1 MTVIYIDVLIGL
13 NIYITYILLLA
24 TESLIKA
31 ESDRIKRGIASLA
44 GGITSLTIL
53 LPQLSFLPSL
63 LLKLCCAF
71 IIVFI
76 NFGYR
81 SYKILLRRII
91 VFFSVNNLFAGIMIA
106 LWYLF
111 TPPKLIVKNGVFY
124 YHFSA
129 ITLIFSTITAYGAV
143 KLLNIILSRKSTS
156 ENFFNARISFNGK
169 NTLLRVF
176 LDTGNRAFS
185 INGLPA
191 VFCDA
196 KKLHGVIPD
205 EALESIKNNDI
216 PKNSIR
222 FKTQIV
228 PFETINKSGI
238 LMGIK
243 PDSFT
248 LLENN
253 KNVPC
258 VIVPLF
264 KKTDNEAD
272 AIAGEALLKTEVT
285 I

>member
-13 NIYITYILLLA
+13 NIYVTYLLLLA
-24 TESLIKA
+24 TESFLKT
-31 ESDRIKRGIASLA
+31 EVNSLRHGISSLT
-44 GGITSLTIL
+44 GGILSLTIL
-53 LPQLSFLPSL
+53 LPELNFTLSL
-63 LLKLCCAF
+63 LLKLVSAF

-76 NFGYR
+76 NFGYV
-81 SYKILLRRII
+81 SKKLILQRIM
-91 VFFSVNNLFAGIMIA
+91 VFFAVSHLFAGIMIA
-106 LWYLF
+106 IWQIF
-111 TPPKLIVKNGVFY
+111 APPKLVIKNGIFY

-129 ITLIFSTITAYGAV
+129 ITLILSTIFAYFV
-143 KLLNIILSRKSTS
+143 TKVLNIIFTRKAVT
-156 ENFFNARISFNGK
+156 ERFFNAEISLNGK

-196 KKLHGVIPD
+196 KKLHGVIPCD
-205 EALESIKNNDI
+205 TLESIKNNDV
-216 PKNSIR
+216 PKSSMR

-228 PFETINKSGI
+228 PFETINESGV

-253 KNVPC
+253 KSVSC
-258 VIVPLF
+258 VIVPVF
-264 KKTDNEAD
+264 RKPDTEAD
-272 AIAGEALLKTEVT
+272 AIAGEALFKTEVP